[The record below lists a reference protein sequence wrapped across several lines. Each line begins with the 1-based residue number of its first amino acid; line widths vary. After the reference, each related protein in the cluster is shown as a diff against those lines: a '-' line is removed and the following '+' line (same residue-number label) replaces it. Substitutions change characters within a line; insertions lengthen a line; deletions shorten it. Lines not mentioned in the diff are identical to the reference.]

1 MLNEFGGVDL
11 GVDSVG
17 VDLVGVDLEGRY
29 RVDCVCVC
37 VCVCVSTQSSS
48 NCHMDN
54 YIRSSMNILCDVTL
68 NP

>member
-37 VCVCVSTQSSS
+37 VCVYPLSQAL
-48 NCHMDN
+48 
-54 YIRSSMNILCDVTL
+54 IVTWITTFIAQ
-68 NP
+68 